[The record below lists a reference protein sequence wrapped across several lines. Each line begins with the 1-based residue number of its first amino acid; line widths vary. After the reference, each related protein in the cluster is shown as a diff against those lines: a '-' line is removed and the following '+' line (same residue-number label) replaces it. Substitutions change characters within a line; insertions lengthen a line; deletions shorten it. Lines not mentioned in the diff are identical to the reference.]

1 MGRTVSAILKQELL
15 QLRRSDETRT
25 DAKGSQFGDR
35 LFEFGPQARF
45 LADSN
50 IGDQLHPIT
59 HHSTI
64 SHSIHAYAQCPVW
77 APGDDILAFTV
88 ISRSV

>member
-1 MGRTVSAILKQELL
+1 VSAILKQELL

-45 LADSN
+45 LADSSEGN
-50 IGDQLHPIT
+50 RVFTSFD
-59 HHSTI
+59 
-64 SHSIHAYAQCPVW
+64 Y
-77 APGDDILAFTV
+77 LAFYTCICQSGHQV
-88 ISRSV
+88 TTY

>member
-35 LFEFGPQARF
+35 LFEFGPQARIF
-45 LADSN
+45 GGLERGEQSFH
-50 IGDQLHPIT
+50 IRLSRILYVHM
-59 HHSTI
+59 
-64 SHSIHAYAQCPVW
+64 PVW

-88 ISRSV
+88 ISRFV